1 MESNENIST
10 AKQVILSE
18 AVALNN
24 LADLIDDAFMNAVE
38 MILACEGRVIF
49 SAVGKPGHIGRK
61 LAATFA
67 STGTPAFFVHAAE
80 AAHGDLGM
88 ITAKDLVLLLS
99 HSGSSDEVIHLI
111 PYIRRIGAKIIAI
124 TSQKNSPLANSAD
137 LVLLTGV
144 EKEADPRG
152 QAPTTSST
160 ALLALGDALAITVSM
175 QRGFTRKDFRNLHPG
190 GALGCQ
196 TNT

>member
-1 MESNENIST
+1 MESNENINT

-18 AVALNN
+18 AFALNN
-24 LADLIDDAFMNAVE
+24 LADMIDDAFMKAVE

-49 SAVGKPGHIGRK
+49 SGVGKPGHIGRK

-88 ITAKDLVLLLS
+88 ITSKDLVFLLS
-99 HSGSSDEVIHLI
+99 HSGSSDEVVNLL
-111 PYIRRIGAKIIAI
+111 PYIHQIGAKIIAI
-124 TSQKNSPLANSAD
+124 TSQKDSPVAKSAD

-144 EKEADPRG
+144 DKEADPRG

-160 ALLALGDALAITVSM
+160 AMLALGDALGITVSV
-175 QRGFTRKDFRNLHPG
+175 QRGFTQQDFRNLHPG
-190 GALGCQ
+190 GALGRH
-196 TNT
+196 NNK

>member
-1 MESNENIST
+1 MESNEKINT

-18 AVALNN
+18 AFALNN
-24 LADLIDDAFMNAVE
+24 LADMIDDAFMKAVE

-49 SAVGKPGHIGRK
+49 SGVGKPGHIGSK

-88 ITAKDLVLLLS
+88 ITSKDLVFLLS
-99 HSGSSDEVIHLI
+99 HSGSSDEVVNLL
-111 PYIRRIGAKIIAI
+111 PYIHRIGAKIIAI
-124 TSQKNSPLANSAD
+124 TSQKDSPVAKSAD

-144 EKEADPRG
+144 DKEADPRG

-160 ALLALGDALAITVSM
+160 AMLALGDALGITVSV
-175 QRGFTRKDFRNLHPG
+175 QRGFTQQDFRNLHPG
-190 GALGCQ
+190 GALGHPK
-196 TNT
+196 

>member
-1 MESNENIST
+1 MESNCNINT

-18 AVALNN
+18 AYALNN
-24 LADLIDDAFMNAVE
+24 LADMIDDAFMKAVE
-38 MILACEGRVIF
+38 MILSCEGRVIF
-49 SAVGKPGHIGRK
+49 SGIGKPGHIGSK

-88 ITAKDLVLLLS
+88 ITSKDLVFLLS
-99 HSGSSDEVIHLI
+99 HSGSSDELVNLLPFIH
-111 PYIRRIGAKIIAI
+111 RIGAKIIAI
-124 TSQKNSPLANSAD
+124 TSQKDSPIARSAD

-144 EKEADPRG
+144 DKEADPRG

-160 ALLALGDALAITVSM
+160 AMLALGDALGITVSV
-175 QRGFTRKDFRNLHPG
+175 QRGFTQQDFRNIHPG
-190 GALGCQ
+190 GALGHQ
-196 TNT
+196 K

>member
-1 MESNENIST
+1 MEPNENINT

-24 LADLIDDAFMNAVE
+24 LANLLDDGFIQAVD
-38 MILACEGRVIF
+38 MILACEGRIIF
-49 SAVGKPGHIGRK
+49 SGIGKPGHIGRK
-61 LAATFA
+61 LAATFS

-88 ITAKDLVLLLS
+88 ITTKDVVFLLS
-99 HSGSSDEVIHLI
+99 HSGSSDEVINLI

-124 TSQKNSPLANSAD
+124 TSQKNSPLANFAD

-144 EKEADPRG
+144 QKEADPRG

-160 ALLALGDALAITVSM
+160 TLLALGDALAITVSM
-175 QRGFTRKDFRNLHPG
+175 RRGFTQKDFCNFHPG
-190 GALGCQ
+190 GALGRQ
-196 TNT
+196 NKI

>member
-1 MESNENIST
+1 MESNSNINT

-18 AVALNN
+18 AFALNN
-24 LADLIDDAFMNAVE
+24 LADMIDDAFMKAVE

-49 SAVGKPGHIGRK
+49 SGVGKPGHIGRK

-88 ITAKDLVLLLS
+88 ITSKDLVFLLS
-99 HSGSSDEVIHLI
+99 HSGSSDEVVNLL
-111 PYIRRIGAKIIAI
+111 PYIHQIGAKIIAI
-124 TSQKNSPLANSAD
+124 TSQKDSPVAKSAD

-144 EKEADPRG
+144 DKEADPRG

-160 ALLALGDALAITVSM
+160 AMLALGDALGITVSV
-175 QRGFTRKDFRNLHPG
+175 QRGFTQQDFRNIHPG
-190 GALGCQ
+190 GALGRQ
-196 TNT
+196 K

>member
-1 MESNENIST
+1 MESNSNINT

-18 AVALNN
+18 AYALNN
-24 LADLIDDAFMNAVE
+24 LADMIDDTFMKAVE
-38 MILACEGRVIF
+38 MILSCEGRVIF
-49 SAVGKPGHIGRK
+49 SGIGKPGHIGRK

-88 ITAKDLVLLLS
+88 ITSKDLVFLLS
-99 HSGSSDEVIHLI
+99 HSGSSDELVNLL
-111 PYIRRIGAKIIAI
+111 PYIHRIGAKIIAI
-124 TSQKNSPLANSAD
+124 TSQKDSPIAKSAN

-144 EKEADPRG
+144 DKEADPRG

-160 ALLALGDALAITVSM
+160 AMLALGDALSITVSI
-175 QRGFTRKDFRNLHPG
+175 QRGFTQQDFRNFHPG
-190 GALGCQ
+190 GALGHQ
-196 TNT
+196 K